1 MVPSRKEKEQKRK
14 CGSTLSVFI
23 LMKLWAMLVIKKN
36 IFAQGKKF
44 IVTGLVWLLF
54 ILL

>member
-1 MVPSRKEKEQKRK
+1 MWKYIISIYFDETLGNVSYKE
-14 CGSTLSVFI
+14 
-23 LMKLWAMLVIKKN
+23 KN